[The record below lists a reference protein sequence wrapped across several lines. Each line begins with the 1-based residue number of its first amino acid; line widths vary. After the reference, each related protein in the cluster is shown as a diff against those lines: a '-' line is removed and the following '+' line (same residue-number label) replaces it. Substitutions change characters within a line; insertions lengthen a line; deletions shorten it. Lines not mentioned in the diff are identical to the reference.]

1 MFSASAAGPSKSGD
15 IKTASGGNVST
26 RKRVSPGSGTK
37 LVTSGVGSVPL
48 NGMAVDVEVDQII
61 RDTNPG
67 IVLNMSVRGTAPS
80 WANLAAP

>member
-1 MFSASAAGPSKSGD
+1 
-15 IKTASGGNVST
+15 
-26 RKRVSPGSGTK
+26 
-37 LVTSGVGSVPL
+37 
-48 NGMAVDVEVDQII
+48 MAVDVEVDQII